1 MNGNC
6 STCFPPLSVSVKE
19 PNKTHTGCG
28 RCVTYKPAEKES
40 TNYIGEF
47 KNIKTYGKPQSRH
60 DNSKPIRNIVKII
73 DEPSEYSKKYVL
85 GFSYFGK
92 NNPDFPKVDT
102 LDRARNLI
110 ASALNIKKS
119 LFECRYSDFR
129 NGSYYRYGDTIM
141 IESNENFGSPYHD
154 QVNFGFRCIMTC
166 DLETKEQCDKVIEK
180 YNSKYNS
187 KKEEVV
193 Q

>member
-28 RCVTYKPAEKES
+28 KCYSYKPIEKEAKP
-40 TNYIGEF
+40 IGEF
-47 KNIKTYGKPQSRH
+47 KNIKTYEKRM
-60 DNSKPIRNIVKII
+60 RNVVKII
-73 DEPSEYSKKYVL
+73 TDPSQYSDKYVL

-92 NNPDFPKVDT
+92 DNPNFPEVDT

-129 NGSYYRYGDTIM
+129 NGYYYKYGNIT
-141 IESNENFGSPYHD
+141 IESNDDYGNPYHD
-154 QVNFGFRCIMTC
+154 QISYGFKCIMTC
-166 DLETKEQCDKVIEK
+166 DLETKEQCDKVIGK
-180 YNSKYNS
+180 YNSKYNA
-187 KKEEVV
+187 KEMAA